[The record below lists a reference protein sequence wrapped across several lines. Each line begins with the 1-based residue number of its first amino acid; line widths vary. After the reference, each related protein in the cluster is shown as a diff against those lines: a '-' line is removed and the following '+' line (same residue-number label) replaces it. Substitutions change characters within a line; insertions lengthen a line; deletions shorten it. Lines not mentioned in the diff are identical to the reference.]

1 MASTTRQK
9 GKSGRRNRN
18 ANIVANH
25 RYQGISTI
33 GSFTID
39 SSNKEGRVFAINRTT
54 LGSEIASAAAYYRK
68 WKRSGKMW
76 VEIFTSGNV
85 LSGGYGFAG
94 FTTSP
99 SLSAD
104 DLTTEFVDNADGSKR
119 INFANVTVAP
129 NVILNFPIRNSF
141 STDTTDDDDEIN
153 AGNFYFVIPQELPLG
168 SDSIFITLR
177 LHYDVTLVEKTN
189 GLKLAVA
196 VESWELVDDTYIL
209 DESNVVGTKGQDVG
223 KAIVSALFSP
233 PLPDGV
239 FRADRP
245 ANYPY
250 QSGGGNTASQSVVA
264 LSKSS
269 ASSTIMYTYVS
280 GGPMVNAETGGG
292 VKIGFTIGTKFTRIL
307 DATSL
312 DDIIMPGPF
321 SSEVKE
327 EVSKKVAEETQSNES
342 ETMIMMRQMMS
353 QLNAINS
360 RLVAV
365 EEGAIRGNPLYQPS
379 ESSSFLG

>member
-1 MASTTRQK
+1 MASTTMQK
-9 GKSGRRNRN
+9 RTAGRRKRN
-18 ANIVANH
+18 TNIVANH
-25 RYQGISTI
+25 RYRGISTI

-39 SSNKEGRVFAINRTT
+39 TSNRDGRVFAINRTT
-54 LGSEIASAAAYYRK
+54 LGSEITSAASYYRK

-99 SLSAD
+99 SLSGD
-104 DLTTEFVDNADGSKR
+104 DLTTEFIDNADGSKR

-129 NVILNFPIRNSF
+129 TVMLNFPIRNLF

-153 AGNFYFVIPQELPLG
+153 AGNFYFVVPQDLPLG
-168 SDSIFITLR
+168 SDSIYVTLR

-189 GLKLAVA
+189 GVKLAVA

-209 DESNVVGTKGQDVG
+209 DESNAVGTKGQDVG
-223 KAIVSALFSP
+223 KAVISALFSP
-233 PLPDGV
+233 PLPEGV
-239 FRADRP
+239 FRADRA

-250 QSGGGNTASQSVVA
+250 QSGGGNTASETIVA
-264 LSKSS
+264 LNNSPS
-269 ASSTIMYTYVS
+269 SSTIKYCSLEGSALPT
-280 GGPMVNAETGGG
+280 AETGGPA
-292 VKIGFTIGTKFTRIL
+292 KLGFTLGTKFTRIL
-307 DATSL
+307 DATSF
-312 DDIIMPGPF
+312 DDVFNPTPLVA
-321 SSEVKE
+321 EVKR
-327 EVSKKVAEETQSNES
+327 EVSKKTEKPESNES
-342 ETMIMMRQMMS
+342 ETVLMMKQMMS

-365 EEGAIRGNPLYQPS
+365 EEGAIRGNPLYQSS